1 MPAVILG
8 TQMERGPIKWR
19 AVTSGLDGSGP
30 NDKTLVIQFDGDPA
44 ALAGFTGRSLDIAE
58 FRQSCSLAK
67 QGWIPLEGIFPCA
80 MTLGA
85 TPTVSVTFP

>member
-19 AVTSGLDGSGP
+19 AVTSGLDGAGP
-30 NDKTLVIQFDGDPA
+30 GDKTLVIKFDGDLA
-44 ALAGFTGRSLDIAE
+44 ALAGFDGRSLDIAE

-67 QGWIPLEGIFPCA
+67 QDWIPLDGIFPC
-80 MTLGA
+80 TTSLGA
-85 TPTVSVTFP
+85 ASSISVAFP